1 MQNKGYKIMQ
11 VSKIPSIF
19 KMLLNSNIRR
29 VLPLTTSM
37 YMPNIGVN
45 EKVLNVLWN
54 VFNYGKNCIISFK
67 EYRGSGE
74 TTNLLAY
81 AVTYIQTHNK
91 PVIFIVNN
99 TGFADRLTREIGNI
113 DFKIGNINFLM
124 FKTPNQFDIDIRGRN
139 DIGLV
144 IVDSQV
150 TDVTKIIKHSYAI
163 PNTQFVIS
171 TDESRIKYI

>member
-1 MQNKGYKIMQ
+1 MQ
-11 VSKIPSIF
+11 VSKMLLIF

-37 YMPNIGVN
+37 YMSNIGAN

-67 EYRGSGE
+67 EYRQSGE
-74 TTNLLAY
+74 ITNLLAY
-81 AVTYIQTHNK
+81 AMTYIQTHNK

-99 TGFADRLTREIGNI
+99 TVIADTLTRKIGNI
-113 DFKIGNINFLM
+113 NFEIGNINFLM

-144 IVDSQV
+144 IVHSQV
-150 TDVTKIIKHSYAI
+150 SNVSDIIKHSCALKD
-163 PNTQFVIS
+163 TQFVIS
-171 TDESRIKYI
+171 TMEERMSMTQKY

>member
-1 MQNKGYKIMQ
+1 MQ
-11 VSKIPSIF
+11 VF
-19 KMLLNSNIRR
+19 KMLLNSNIQR
-29 VLPLTTSM
+29 VLQLTALM
-37 YMPNIGVN
+37 YMPNIGAN

-54 VFNYGKNCIISFK
+54 VFNSGKNCIISFK
-67 EYRGSGE
+67 EYRQSGE

-81 AVTYIQTHNK
+81 AMTYIQTHNK
-91 PVIFIVNN
+91 PVIFIVNDSVI
-99 TGFADRLTREIGNI
+99 ADRLTH
-113 DFKIGNINFLM
+113 KIGNINFLM

-150 TDVTKIIKHSYAI
+150 TDVMKIIKHSGVI

-171 TDESRIKYI
+171 TDETNIKYI

>member
-1 MQNKGYKIMQ
+1 MQ
-11 VSKIPSIF
+11 VSKMLLIF
-19 KMLLNSNIRR
+19 KTLLNSNIQR
-29 VLPLTTSM
+29 VLQLNASM
-37 YMPNIGVN
+37 YMSNIGAN

-54 VFNYGKNCIISFK
+54 VFNSGKNCVISFK
-67 EYRGSGE
+67 EYRQSGE

-81 AVTYIQTHNK
+81 AMTYIQTHNK

-99 TGFADRLTREIGNI
+99 TGIASRLTREIGNT
-113 DFKIGNINFLM
+113 NFLM
-124 FKTPNQFDIDIRGRN
+124 FKTLNQFDIDIRGRN

-150 TDVTKIIKHSYAI
+150 TDVTKIIKHSDDI

-171 TDESRIKYI
+171 TDETNIKYI

>member
-1 MQNKGYKIMQ
+1 MQ
-11 VSKIPSIF
+11 VSKMLLIF

-37 YMPNIGVN
+37 YMSNIGAN

-54 VFNYGKNCIISFK
+54 VFNSGKNCIISFK
-67 EYRGSGE
+67 EYRQSGE

-81 AVTYIQTHNK
+81 AMTYIQTHNK

-99 TGFADRLTREIGNI
+99 TVIADMLTREIGNI
-113 DFKIGNINFLM
+113 NFEIGNINFLM

-150 TDVTKIIKHSYAI
+150 SNVSDIIKHSCALKD
-163 PNTQFVIS
+163 TQFVIS
-171 TDESRIKYI
+171 TDESKQNQQYP

>member
-1 MQNKGYKIMQ
+1 MQ
-11 VSKIPSIF
+11 VF

-29 VLPLTTSM
+29 VLSLTTSM
-37 YMPNIGVN
+37 YMPNIGAN

-54 VFNYGKNCIISFK
+54 VFNSGKNCIISFK
-67 EYRGSGE
+67 EYRQSGE

-81 AVTYIQTHNK
+81 AMTYIQTHNK

-99 TGFADRLTREIGNI
+99 TGIANRLKREIG
-113 DFKIGNINFLM
+113 DINFLM

-150 TDVTKIIKHSYAI
+150 SNVSDIIKHSCALKD
-163 PNTQFVIS
+163 TQFVIS
-171 TDESRIKYI
+171 TDESKQNQQYP

>member
-1 MQNKGYKIMQ
+1 MQ
-11 VSKIPSIF
+11 VSKMLLIF

-37 YMPNIGVN
+37 YMPNIGAN
-45 EKVLNVLWN
+45 EKVLNILWN
-54 VFNYGKNCIISFK
+54 VFNSGKNCIISFK
-67 EYRGSGE
+67 EYRQSGE
-74 TTNLLAY
+74 TTHLLAY
-81 AVTYIQTHNK
+81 AMTYIQTHNK

-99 TGFADRLTREIGNI
+99 TGRLTREIGNT
-113 DFKIGNINFLM
+113 NFLM

-150 TDVTKIIKHSYAI
+150 TDVMKIIKHSCAI

-171 TDESRIKYI
+171 TDETNIKYI

>member
-1 MQNKGYKIMQ
+1 MQ
-11 VSKIPSIF
+11 VSKMLLIF

-37 YMPNIGVN
+37 YMPNIGAN

-54 VFNYGKNCIISFK
+54 VFNSGKNCVISFK
-67 EYRGSGE
+67 EYRQSGE

-81 AVTYIQTHNK
+81 AMTYIQTHNK

-99 TGFADRLTREIGNI
+99 AGIAHKLTREM
-113 DFKIGNINFLM
+113 GNINFLM
-124 FKTPNQFDIDIRGRN
+124 FKTPNQFDIDIRGRK
-139 DIGLV
+139 DVGLV

-150 TDVTKIIKHSYAI
+150 SNVSDIIKHSCALKD
-163 PNTQFVIS
+163 TQFVIS
-171 TDESRIKYI
+171 TDESNIRFI

>member
-1 MQNKGYKIMQ
+1 MQ
-11 VSKIPSIF
+11 VF
-19 KMLLNSNIRR
+19 KMLLNSNIQR
-29 VLPLTTSM
+29 VLQLTALM
-37 YMPNIGVN
+37 YMPNIGAN

-54 VFNYGKNCIISFK
+54 VFNSGKNCIVSFK
-67 EYRGSGE
+67 EYRQSGE

-81 AVTYIQTHNK
+81 AMTYIQTHNK
-91 PVIFIVNN
+91 PVIFIVNDSVI
-99 TGFADRLTREIGNI
+99 ADRLTH
-113 DFKIGNINFLM
+113 KIGNINFLM

-150 TDVTKIIKHSYAI
+150 TDVMKIIKHSGVI

-171 TDESRIKYI
+171 TDETNIKYI

>member
-1 MQNKGYKIMQ
+1 MQ
-11 VSKIPSIF
+11 VSKMLLIF

-37 YMPNIGVN
+37 YMSNIGAN

-67 EYRGSGE
+67 EYRQSGE
-74 TTNLLAY
+74 ITNLLAY
-81 AVTYIQTHNK
+81 AMTYIQTHNK

-99 TGFADRLTREIGNI
+99 TVIADTLTR
-113 DFKIGNINFLM
+113 KIGNINFLM

-150 TDVTKIIKHSYAI
+150 SNVSDIIKHSCALKD
-163 PNTQFVIS
+163 TQFVIS
-171 TDESRIKYI
+171 TDESKQNQQYP

>member
-1 MQNKGYKIMQ
+1 MQ
-11 VSKIPSIF
+11 VS

-37 YMPNIGVN
+37 YMSNIGAN

-54 VFNYGKNCIISFK
+54 VFNSGKNCIISFK
-67 EYRGSGE
+67 EYRQSGE

-81 AVTYIQTHNK
+81 AMTYIQTHNK

-99 TGFADRLTREIGNI
+99 TGIANRLKHE
-113 DFKIGNINFLM
+113 IGNINFLM

-150 TDVTKIIKHSYAI
+150 SNVSDIIKHSCALKD
-163 PNTQFVIS
+163 TQFVIS
-171 TDESRIKYI
+171 TDESKQNQQYP

>member
-1 MQNKGYKIMQ
+1 MQ
-11 VSKIPSIF
+11 VSKMLLIF

-37 YMPNIGVN
+37 YMSNIGAN

-54 VFNYGKNCIISFK
+54 VFNSGKNCIISFK
-67 EYRGSGE
+67 EYRQSGE

-81 AVTYIQTHNK
+81 AMTYIQTHNK

-99 TGFADRLTREIGNI
+99 TVIANILTRE
-113 DFKIGNINFLM
+113 IGNINFLM
-124 FKTPNQFDIDIRGRN
+124 FKTTNQFDIDIHGRK
-139 DIGLV
+139 DVGLV

-150 TDVTKIIKHSYAI
+150 SNVSDIIKHSGALKD
-163 PNTQFVIS
+163 TQFVIS
-171 TDESRIKYI
+171 TDESNIKFI

>member
-1 MQNKGYKIMQ
+1 MQ
-11 VSKIPSIF
+11 VSKMPSIF

-37 YMPNIGVN
+37 YMPNIGAN

-54 VFNYGKNCIISFK
+54 VFNSGKNCIISFK
-67 EYRGSGE
+67 EYRQSGE

-81 AVTYIQTHNK
+81 AMTYIQTHNK

-99 TGFADRLTREIGNI
+99 TGIASRLTREIGNT
-113 DFKIGNINFLM
+113 NFLM
-124 FKTPNQFDIDIRGRN
+124 FKTLNQFDIDIRGRN

-150 TDVTKIIKHSYAI
+150 TDVTKIIKHSDAI

-171 TDESRIKYI
+171 TDETNIKYI

>member
-1 MQNKGYKIMQ
+1 MQ
-11 VSKIPSIF
+11 VF
-19 KMLLNSNIRR
+19 KMLLNSNIQR
-29 VLPLTTSM
+29 VLQLTALM
-37 YMPNIGVN
+37 YMPNIGAN

-54 VFNYGKNCIISFK
+54 VFNSGKNCIISFK
-67 EYRGSGE
+67 EYRQSGE

-81 AVTYIQTHNK
+81 VMTYIQTHNK
-91 PVIFIVNN
+91 PVIFIVNDS
-99 TGFADRLTREIGNI
+99 FIADRLTH
-113 DFKIGNINFLM
+113 KIGNINFLM

-150 TDVTKIIKHSYAI
+150 TDVMKIIKHSGAI

-171 TDESRIKYI
+171 TDESNIRYI